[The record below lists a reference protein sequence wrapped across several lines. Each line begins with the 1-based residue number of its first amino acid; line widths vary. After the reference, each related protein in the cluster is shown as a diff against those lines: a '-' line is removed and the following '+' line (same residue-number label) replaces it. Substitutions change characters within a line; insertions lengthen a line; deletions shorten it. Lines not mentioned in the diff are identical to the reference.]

1 MRIPYTKP
9 SITEFEIAVV
19 NDAITNGW
27 GENCYDYIKKFETK
41 FSEYTGSTFSV
52 ATSSCTGA
60 LHLGLVALNIT
71 HGDEVIVP
79 NTTWIASV
87 SPILYLGAKPVFV
100 DISKDDWCIDPSAIK
115 AAITPR
121 TKAILVVHLYGN
133 TAQVEEIIQIARE
146 YGLYVI
152 EGSAEALGAKIGN
165 NSVGTLGDFGV
176 FSFHGTKMITT
187 GEGGMLVTNSSNI
200 YERVL
205 QLNNHGRSKNN
216 HKQFWSDMLGYKYKI
231 SNIQA
236 ALGFAQISRAEE
248 LITRKREIFN
258 SYAEKLTHLDIQMNV
273 EKISCTNSYWMPT
286 AVFSNYDV
294 SSRKVFSEFS
304 KNSIEG
310 RHTFWPISTLPFINV
325 QVETPNSFEF
335 SEYGI
340 NLPSFHDITEDQIV
354 HVTNIFSR
362 CLLNG

>member
-1 MRIPYTKP
+1 
-9 SITEFEIAVV
+9 
-19 NDAITNGW
+19 
-27 GENCYDYIKKFETK
+27 
-41 FSEYTGSTFSV
+41 
-52 ATSSCTGA
+52 
-60 LHLGLVALNIT
+60 
-71 HGDEVIVP
+71 
-79 NTTWIASV
+79 
-87 SPILYLGAKPVFV
+87 
-100 DISKDDWCIDPSAIK
+100 
-115 AAITPR
+115 
-121 TKAILVVHLYGN
+121 
-133 TAQVEEIIQIARE
+133 
-146 YGLYVI
+146 
-152 EGSAEALGAKIGN
+152 
-165 NSVGTLGDFGV
+165 
-176 FSFHGTKMITT
+176 
-187 GEGGMLVTNSSNI
+187 
-200 YERVL
+200 
-205 QLNNHGRSKNN
+205 
-216 HKQFWSDMLGYKYKI
+216 MLGYKYKI

-354 HVTNIFSR
+354 YYNP
-362 CLLNG
+362 